1 MLHNSIIEITKT
13 LQAEFG
19 LTPIVASEIEF
30 YLHGGAPDENFWAA
44 LVDACKQESIPLL
57 KYEKEKGEK
66 QYEIA
71 LAPTSAQKCA
81 NDTKLVKQLISD
93 LAIKNNMKADFSAKP
108 LVEQPGSGL
117 HINVHLENDAGK
129 NVFYKKDDIISDTL
143 KFSIGGLL
151 DRLPA
156 SMYIFAPSE
165 SSYARFTDKSNAP
178 TTISWGANNRTVA
191 IRLPD
196 SAPDKKRIEHRVAGA
211 DAHPDAVIVAILA
224 GIHHGLTNRISPP
237 PQIYGDASLE
247 MYNLQKLPQSL
258 VEASKLIKHA

>member
-1 MLHNSIIEITKT
+1 MPHKSIIEITKA

-19 LTPIVASEIEF
+19 LAPVVASEIEF
-30 YLHGGAPDENFWAA
+30 YLHGNAPEETFWAA
-44 LVDACKQESIPLL
+44 LLDACKQESIELL
-57 KYEKEKGEK
+57 KYEKEKGEG

-81 NDTKLVKQLISD
+81 NDTKLVTQLISD
-93 LAIKNNMKADFSAKP
+93 LAIINTMKADFSAKP
-108 LVEQPGSGL
+108 LAGQPGSGL
-117 HINVHLENDAGK
+117 HIHVHLEDAAGR
-129 NVFYKKDDIISDTL
+129 NVFYKKDDIISDPL

-156 SMYIFAPSE
+156 SMHIFAPSE

-211 DAHPDAVIVAILA
+211 DANPEAVISAILA
-224 GIHHGLTNRISPP
+224 GIYHGLKNNISPP
-237 PQIYGDASLE
+237 PQIYGDAALE
-247 MYNLQKLPQSL
+247 MYNLPKLPQTL
-258 VEASKLIKHA
+258 AEAKRLSTLA